1 MKHMNGIKVSDSGK
15 LKCNIKAN
23 ILMVISCSTNHII
36 SGGKEMTE
44 RMILLFRRHLIY
56 MKCKETQEFIMESN
70 TRVLGSVNGFLK
82 PEGLSLFWLCS
93 YRLD

>member
-1 MKHMNGIKVSDSGK
+1 
-15 LKCNIKAN
+15 
-23 ILMVISCSTNHII
+23 
-36 SGGKEMTE
+36 
-44 RMILLFRRHLIY
+44 